1 MTGETATRIAL
12 AVAIGLGLA
21 LAATLVLSGD
31 PTRSGPPGATVPA
44 QRGAPAGVSP
54 ADAQLLSQTRPWI
67 RQWNSALNT
76 WLDTFGQGRERFLGR
91 YSALTQRMDVN
102 SLRIR
107 LSASRLANPRLRGLM
122 RRLGNAYRQQFRAV
136 VAANAAVEAGDSESG
151 RQALLRLERA
161 DQAKTAAATALADAF
176 PELVGDL
183 NRLR

>member
-21 LAATLVLSGD
+21 LAATLALSGD
-31 PTRSGPPGATVPA
+31 TTRPDPSALTAPA
-44 QRGAPAGVSP
+44 QRGAQAGVSP
-54 ADAQLLSQTRPWI
+54 ADAQLLAQTRPWI
-67 RQWNSALNT
+67 REWNSALNI
-76 WLDTFGQGRERFLGR
+76 WLDTFGQGRERFLQR

-107 LSASRLANPRLRGLM
+107 LTASRLGNPRLRALV

-136 VAANAAVEAGDSESG
+136 LEANAAVEAGDRESG
-151 RQALLRLERA
+151 RRALLRLESA
-161 DQAKTAAATALADAF
+161 DEAKTAAATALVDAF